1 MKAFGIIALLIS
13 LVIVAVLAGKQ
24 RKAAFKTTALVPSGK
39 EVEITKLPDEVKTEL
54 DDFSQQSEG
63 RNDKGQEPE

>member
-24 RKAAFKTTALVPSGK
+24 RKAAVKTTTLAPSGK
-39 EVEITKLPDEVKTEL
+39 EVEMAKLPDEVKNEL
-54 DDFSQQSEG
+54 DSLSKQSEK
-63 RNDKGQEPE
+63 RIEEEP